1 MANEKTEEATP
12 RRREKEKDKGNIAK
26 SQDFASSLMLAIGVG
41 AFYAFSP
48 RIFEHL
54 RGLLYSTFT
63 SLNPTNIP
71 YDNPMSVLTPYVFTL
86 SAILAPFFVILV
98 IGAFLVKKLEIGNVF
113 AKEVLKPKFDKLKP
127 SQALKTLGQKLNPFA
142 PKTLMEL
149 VKSLAKLA
157 VVFMVGLNII
167 LKRKD
172 DLFALMGT
180 NLDTSLAV
188 LGSVVMEILFGVVII
203 MIIIGIIDK
212 QYQTYEFN
220 KSIKMTKQEVKDER
234 RQAEGDPQIRQQQ
247 RKKMMEVMAKR
258 MLQHVPRADVVI
270 TNPTH
275 YAVALRYNSLET
287 PAPVVVAKGADHLA
301 RKIREVALEHG
312 VPIRENKLLARS
324 LYEAVEVGD
333 MIPETMYK
341 AVAAILANL
350 AKFKNKRRPR

>member
-26 SQDFASSLMLAIGVG
+26 SQDFTSSLMLAIGVG

-220 KSIKMTKQEVKDER
+220 KSIKMTKQEVKDEWKNI
-234 RQAEGDPQIRQQQ
+234 EGDPQIKGRIRSIQMKFAQQ
-247 RKKMMEVMAKR
+247 KMMSAI
-258 MLQHVPRADVVI
+258 PAADVVV

-275 YAVALRYNSLET
+275 YAVALKYDQMTN
-287 PAPVVVAKGADHLA
+287 PVPTVVAKGVDFVAF
-301 RKIREVALEHG
+301 KIREVAKHNNI
-312 VPIRENKLLARS
+312 PIVENKPLARS
-324 LYEAVEVGD
+324 LYKLVPINGI
-333 MIPETMYK
+333 IPAELYV
-341 AVAAILANL
+341 AVAEVLSYVY
-350 AKFKNKRRPR
+350 KSRGR